1 MGLGVGEI
9 VMRLSEETQFRIR
22 LVEGFLEEA
31 HQDLAS
37 RRWRSCIDNSQLAT
51 ENAAKALLAIL
62 GPVGRTHKPAVL
74 LREALD
80 RGRFP
85 QSIVQQVELVAQCA
99 ELLGPDVHVQS
110 DYGDEIGWRTPWEL
124 FDEAD
129 AQQALSIAEDAI
141 FLTKQIVQ
149 G

>member
-1 MGLGVGEI
+1 
-9 VMRLSEETQFRIR
+9 MRVSEETQFRIR
-22 LVEGFLEEA
+22 LVEGFFEEA
-31 HQDLAS
+31 HQDFAS
-37 RRWRSCIDNSQLAT
+37 RRWRSCVDNSQLVA

-80 RGRFP
+80 RGHFP
-85 QSIVQQVELVAQCA
+85 EPIGQQVERVAQCA

-110 DYGDEIGWRTPWEL
+110 DYGDEIGRRTPWEL

-129 AQQALSIAEDAI
+129 AKQALSIAEDAVRI
-141 FLTKQIVQ
+141 VKQIVQ
-149 G
+149 K